1 MKTLSDNVK
10 GMLLMSLSM
19 AGFTLADA
27 NLKMAS
33 EYVSTGVITLAL
45 GLGGTILFWIML
57 ARKGEPLFSSA
68 IFEPPVMLR
77 SVGETVAT
85 VFMVMALTYSSFI
98 AVTVIV
104 QTLPLLLTLFSLIF
118 LGEKVGIQ
126 RLSAVL
132 LGFCGMLIIMRP
144 GTDGFDIFSLF
155 AVLAVMGM
163 AMRDIGSRLAAK
175 HHSSV
180 RLAVFGT
187 MAQTLAG
194 LVFILFEPT
203 PSWPPMIAW
212 VYLFGMVSLAS
223 FAIIF
228 VTKAMRTGEVS
239 AVSPFRYTRLLF
251 GILAGVLI
259 FDDSLDRFTILGS
272 VIILLAGLYIWQ
284 REQRLGTKK

>member
-1 MKTLSDNVK
+1 
-10 GMLLMSLSM
+10 
-19 AGFTLADA
+19 
-27 NLKMAS
+27 
-33 EYVSTGVITLAL
+33 
-45 GLGGTILFWIML
+45 
-57 ARKGEPLFSSA
+57 
-68 IFEPPVMLR
+68 
-77 SVGETVAT
+77 
-85 VFMVMALTYSSFI
+85 
-98 AVTVIV
+98 
-104 QTLPLLLTLFSLIF
+104 
-118 LGEKVGIQ
+118 
-126 RLSAVL
+126 
-132 LGFCGMLIIMRP
+132 MLIIMRP

-194 LVFILFEPT
+194 LVFMLFEPA

-212 VYLFGMVSLAS
+212 VYLLGMVSLAS

-259 FDDSLDRFTILGS
+259 FGDSLDRFTILGS

>member
-1 MKTLSDNVK
+1 MRTLSDNVK

-33 EYVSTGVITLAL
+33 EHVSTGLITLAL
-45 GLGGTILFWIML
+45 GLGGTILFWIIL
-57 ARKGEPLFSSA
+57 TSKGEPLFSSA

-77 SVGETVAT
+77 SAGETVAT
-85 VFMVMALTYSSFI
+85 IFMVLALTYSSFI

-104 QTLPLLLTLFSLIF
+104 QTLPLLLTLFSLVF
-118 LGEKVGIQ
+118 LREKVGIQ

-163 AMRDIGSRLAAK
+163 AMRDIGSRLSAK

-180 RLAVFGT
+180 RLAIFGT

-194 LVFILFEPT
+194 IVFMLFEPT

-223 FAIIF
+223 FAIIL
-228 VTKAMRTGEVS
+228 VTKAMRIGEVS

-251 GILAGVLI
+251 GILAGVII
-259 FDDSLDRFTILGS
+259 FDDSLDNFTILGS

-284 REQRLGTKK
+284 REQRLATKI